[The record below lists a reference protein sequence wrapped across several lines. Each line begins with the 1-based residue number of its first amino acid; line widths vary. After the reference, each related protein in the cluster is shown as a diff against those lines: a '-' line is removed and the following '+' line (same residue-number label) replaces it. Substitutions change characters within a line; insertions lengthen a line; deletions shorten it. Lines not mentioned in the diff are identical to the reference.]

1 MHMIPAYVKPCVW
14 PLCLKGAIETNL
26 PFNGF
31 FSCSPEQCDEVSTRS
46 LLLCCDLLAAVCRA
60 ALQFC
65 PDALECHLQVILGT
79 LTAQVTSRP
88 AISQQVR
95 NHAWSETYF
104 RHCSSFKVFQLKNM
118 MLGEL
123 IYT

>member
-1 MHMIPAYVKPCVW
+1 
-14 PLCLKGAIETNL
+14 
-26 PFNGF
+26 
-31 FSCSPEQCDEVSTRS
+31 VSNRS

-65 PDALECHLQVILGT
+65 ADALDCHLQVIVGT

-95 NHAWSETYF
+95 NPSFETYF
-104 RHCSSFKVFQLKNM
+104 SRFFL
-118 MLGEL
+118 
-123 IYT
+123 